1 MPLLD
6 WTHRLTQLGPRF
18 YTALQP
24 TPVAAPRWAARNER
38 LRTELGWPEA
48 LFDTAHLQAFAGNAL
63 MAGSEA
69 LATVYS
75 GHQFGQWAGQLGDG
89 RAIWLGEAQSAQGPQ
104 EIQLKGAGRT
114 PYSRGGDGRAVL
126 RSSIREYLC
135 SEAMHGLGIPTTR
148 ALCLVASPE
157 PVRRETLESA
167 AVVTRVAPSFLR
179 FGHFEHFSAQGD
191 VASLRTLADHV
202 IEHHLP
208 ECLARAGL
216 WQGNVYAALLDVVQ
230 ERTARLLAQWQ
241 AVGFCHGVMNTDNM
255 SLLGLTI
262 DFGPF
267 QFLDGFDPGH
277 ICNHSDH
284 QGRYAYGRQPNVAY
298 WNLYCLAQAL
308 APLIDDQELTL
319 QVLEGYKSQFPRF
332 LGDAMRAKLG
342 LTGALAPES
351 EREADWTLVEDLMQI
366 LASER
371 TDYTLFWRRFS
382 QAVAAGK
389 ANMDRHASLAM
400 TDPELPVTASEVSV
414 TASEATV
421 TASEFPVT
429 ASEFPVTASEATV
442 TASEVTVTASEFP
455 VTASKFPVTASE
467 AWQSMDDLF
476 IDRARWQAWLARYA
490 ERTDL
495 AQWPAMGQQMLR
507 TNPKFVLRNHL
518 AETAIRQAQAGDF
531 SEIETLYNLLQSPF
545 DEHPGMQAYADL
557 PPDWAGQ
564 LEISCSS

>member
-1 MPLLD
+1 MPSAPLETLANPSNDLPVLD

-18 YTALQP
+18 FTPLHP
-24 TPVAAPRWAARNER
+24 TPVASPRWAGCNEA
-38 LRTELGWPEA
+38 LRTELGWPAE
-48 LFDTAHLQAFAGNAL
+48 LFDDDHLQAFAGNAL
-63 MAGSEA
+63 MAGSQP

-89 RAIWLGEAQSAQGPQ
+89 RAIWLGEAASQQGPQ

-135 SEAMHGLGIPTTR
+135 SEAMDGLGIPTTR

-157 PVRRETLESA
+157 SVRRETLETA

-179 FGHFEHFSAQGD
+179 FGHFEHFSALGD
-191 VASLRTLADHV
+191 TDNLRKLADHA
-202 IEHHLP
+202 ISNHLP
-208 ECLARAGL
+208 ECLERATI

-230 ERTARLLAQWQ
+230 DRTARLLAQWQ

-262 DFGPF
+262 DYGPF
-267 QFLDGFDPGH
+267 QFMDGFDPGH

-308 APLIDDQELTL
+308 APLIDDHDMTL
-319 QVLEGYKSQFPRF
+319 QVLEGYKSLFPRF

-351 EREADWTLVEDLMQI
+351 ERESDWTLVEDVMQLM
-366 LASER
+366 ASEKV
-371 TDYTLFWRRFS
+371 DFTLFWRHLS
-382 QAVAAGK
+382 QAVVQQSQASSLTDAGWS
-389 ANMDRHASLAM
+389 AVTDLVLDRPRL
-400 TDPELPVTASEVSV
+400 L
-414 TASEATV
+414 
-421 TASEFPVT
+421 
-429 ASEFPVTASEATV
+429 
-442 TASEVTVTASEFP
+442 
-455 VTASKFPVTASE
+455 
-467 AWQSMDDLF
+467 
-476 IDRARWQAWLARYA
+476 AWLAQYTARA
-490 ERTDL
+490 G
-495 AQWPAMGQQMLR
+495 QGHFSAMGEQMMHS
-507 TNPKFVLRNHL
+507 NPKFVLRNHL
-518 AETAIRQAQAGDF
+518 AEIAIRQAKAGDF
-531 SEIETLYNLLQSPF
+531 SEIETLHMLLKSPF
-545 DEHPGMQAYADL
+545 DEHPGYEAYAAL

>member
-1 MPLLD
+1 MDLSPQPTFNASEGQTLLT
-6 WTHRLTQLGPRF
+6 WTHRLTQLDPRF
-18 YTALQP
+18 FTRLQP
-24 TPVAAPRWAARNER
+24 SPVAAPRWAACNHA
-38 LRTELGWPEA
+38 LLKSLDWPA
-48 LFDTAHLQAFAGNAL
+48 TLFDEAQLPAFAGNAL
-63 MAGSEA
+63 LPGSDP

-89 RAIWLGEAQSAQGPQ
+89 RAIWLGEAASRMGPQ

-157 PVRRETLESA
+157 PVRREEIESA

-179 FGHFEHFSAQGD
+179 FGHFEHFSSSSHTDA
-191 VASLRTLADHV
+191 LRDLADHV
-202 IEHHLP
+202 IAHHLP
-208 ECLARAGL
+208 ECLERQNQ

-230 ERTARLLAQWQ
+230 DRTAYLLAQWQ

-262 DFGPF
+262 DYGPF
-267 QFLDGFDPGH
+267 QFLDGFNPAH

-308 APLIDDQELTL
+308 APLIDDEAMTL
-319 QVLEGYKSQFPRF
+319 QVLEGYKTLFPRY

-351 EREADWTLVEDLMQI
+351 EREADWKLVEDLLQLMAAEQV
-366 LASER
+366 
-371 TDYTLFWRRFS
+371 DFTLFWRQLS
-382 QAVAAGK
+382 QAVVHQSTLPTPTPEGW
-389 ANMDRHASLAM
+389 HA
-400 TDPELPVTASEVSV
+400 V
-414 TASEATV
+414 
-421 TASEFPVT
+421 
-429 ASEFPVTASEATV
+429 
-442 TASEVTVTASEFP
+442 
-455 VTASKFPVTASE
+455 
-467 AWQSMDDLF
+467 
-476 IDRARWQAWLARYA
+476 
-490 ERTDL
+490 TDL
-495 AQWPAMGQQMLR
+495 LLDRPRLLHWLQRYTARAGHKHFAEMGQQMLR

-518 AETAIRQAQAGDF
+518 AETAIRKAKLGDF
-531 SEIETLYNLLQSPF
+531 SEIETLHHLLQSPF
-545 DEHPGMQAYADL
+545 DEHPGFEAYADV
-557 PPDWAGQ
+557 PPDWAAQ

>member
-1 MPLLD
+1 MPSAPLETLANPSNDLPVLD

-18 YTALQP
+18 FTPLHP
-24 TPVAAPRWAARNER
+24 TPVASPRWAGCNEA
-38 LRTELGWPEA
+38 LRTELGWPAE
-48 LFDTAHLQAFAGNAL
+48 LFDDDHLQAFAGNAL
-63 MAGSEA
+63 MAGSQP

-89 RAIWLGEAQSAQGPQ
+89 RAIWLGEAASQQGPQ

-157 PVRRETLESA
+157 SVRRETLETA

-179 FGHFEHFSAQGD
+179 FGHFEHFSALGD
-191 VASLRTLADHV
+191 TDNLRKLADHA
-202 IEHHLP
+202 ISNHLP
-208 ECLARAGL
+208 ECLERATI

-230 ERTARLLAQWQ
+230 DRTARLLAQWQ

-262 DFGPF
+262 DYGPF
-267 QFLDGFDPGH
+267 QFLDGFDPAH

-319 QVLEGYKSQFPRF
+319 QVLEGYKTLFPRY

-342 LTGALAPES
+342 LVGDLAPES
-351 EREADWTLVEDLMQI
+351 EREADWTLVEDVMQLM
-366 LASER
+366 AAEKV
-371 TDYTLFWRRFS
+371 DFTLFWRQLS
-382 QAVAAGK
+382 QAVVLQSQATTLTDAGWS
-389 ANMDRHASLAM
+389 AVTDLVLDRPRL
-400 TDPELPVTASEVSV
+400 L
-414 TASEATV
+414 
-421 TASEFPVT
+421 
-429 ASEFPVTASEATV
+429 
-442 TASEVTVTASEFP
+442 
-455 VTASKFPVTASE
+455 
-467 AWQSMDDLF
+467 
-476 IDRARWQAWLARYA
+476 AWLARYTA
-490 ERTDL
+490 R
-495 AQWPAMGQQMLR
+495 AGQGHFGAMGQQMLR

-518 AETAIRQAQAGDF
+518 AEIAIRQAQAGDF
-531 SEIETLYNLLQSPF
+531 SEIKTLYNLLKSPF